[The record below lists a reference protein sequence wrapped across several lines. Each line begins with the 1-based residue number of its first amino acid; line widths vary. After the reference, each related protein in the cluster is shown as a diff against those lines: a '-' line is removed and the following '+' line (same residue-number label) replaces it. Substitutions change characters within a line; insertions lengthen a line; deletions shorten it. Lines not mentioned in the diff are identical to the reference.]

1 MIIFNSLLYAYQRV
15 IIVGFAQFHSHH
27 PQSSPLRDGSSHP
40 AVEAVDMAEAGSHI
54 TEGVTVDMEGLE
66 IIMHI
71 I

>member
-1 MIIFNSLLYAYQRV
+1 VL
-15 IIVGFAQFHSHH
+15 FAQFHSHH